1 MKVLFLDLDGVINTQ
16 NKDGFMLTLP
26 FKGYDG
32 ENTSITRWN
41 PSCIKPF
48 LKLCELCSLRGYKIV
63 ISSTWRL
70 IGGAKEFNEYFRT
83 YFRIPFIHDI
93 QEDLVIG
100 ITPRIDGIRGIEIKE
115 WIYKHKHEVE
125 NYIVVDDDI
134 YDIEL
139 HIHPSKIVQI
149 NRETGLTMEDV
160 EKIKH
165 YMW

>member
-26 FKGYDG
+26 FKDYDG

-100 ITPRIDGIRGIEIKE
+100 ITPRRADGKRGLEIKE
-115 WIYKHKHEVE
+115 WLSKYEVE
-125 NYIVVDDDI
+125 DYIIIDDDI
-134 YDIEL
+134 WDIVPYIDSSNVLE
-139 HIHPSKIVQI
+139 II
-149 NRETGLTMEDV
+149 REVGLTMGDV
-160 EKIKH
+160 EQIRDY
-165 YMW
+165 YMI